1 MAHVQST
8 FSARRVITLAVFYF
22 ASLWAVILPLP
33 RLAEAVSLSDVL
45 ALIRDKANFAAGDLS
60 CGMVE
65 FAAGYDKVN
74 DISGVSLLLP
84 ENDAWNYAMMGYQGM
99 NPSATTA
106 SDPLLEALDTMV
118 KSKGAVASLNAMSAN
133 AKNAM
138 SRLAKYMAIREYI
151 SPQEMASGKPVFPS
165 EQYKDGRFS
174 LNTLL
179 NQPLYLYGNVT
190 GIGSNTALD
199 HVFIGSDMGPIEA
212 VRAIATNTSDPVSVD
227 QFSKGG
233 NAGVPKAVARV
244 NLAGGQGTS
253 EKFLGKT
260 TSSSDMGALAVSMV
274 VFPANMG
281 SLTSYDAVSTYG
293 KGAGTFALY
302 GSSMAL
308 ILSMIAALLL
318 V

>member
-8 FSARRVITLAVFYF
+8 SSARVITFAVLYS
-22 ASLWAVILPLP
+22 ASICALILPLLRP
-33 RLAEAVSLSDVL
+33 AEAVPLSDVL
-45 ALIRDKANFAAGDLS
+45 SLLCDKAQFPTGDLS
-60 CGMVE
+60 SGMVE

-84 ENDAWNYAMMGYQGM
+84 ENHAWNSAMMGYQGM

-106 SDPLLEALDTMV
+106 TDPLLEALDTMV

-138 SRLAKYMAIREYI
+138 SRLAKFMAIREYI
-151 SPQEMASGKPVFPS
+151 SPQDMASGKPVFPS

-174 LNTLL
+174 LNTLV

-190 GIGSNTALD
+190 GIGSDTALD
-199 HVFIGSDMGPIEA
+199 HVFIGTDLGPIEA
-212 VRAIATNTSDPVSVD
+212 VRAIATNTSDPVSVE

-244 NLAGGQGTS
+244 NLAGGQGVT

-260 TSSSDMGALAVSMV
+260 TSSSDMGAIEVSSV

-281 SLTSYDAVSTYG
+281 SLTSYDAVSPYG
-293 KGAGTFALY
+293 KGTPWSVY
-302 GSSMAL
+302 Y
-308 ILSMIAALLL
+308 
-318 V
+318 